1 MGTRPP
7 SIHPR
12 DAVRPRLRGWLHA
25 GAFPVSLVA
34 GAVVV
39 ALAVPGRPR
48 VGAGVYAATVALLFG
63 TSALYHRVRW
73 SPTRLR
79 VMARVDH
86 SMIFVFIAGTYT
98 PFALLVL
105 PPGTAR
111 TVLAVVWG
119 GAAVGILLRVL
130 WLHAPRLLTVPLYIG
145 LGWVAVFVFPDL
157 LRYGGVAA
165 FVLLVVGGVLY
176 SVGAV
181 VYATRRPDPAP
192 RVFGYHEV
200 FHLFVL
206 VAALCHYVA
215 VFFALY
221 ARGGVGPA

>member
-1 MGTRPP
+1 MGTRP
-7 SIHPR
+7 IRAHPR
-12 DAVRPRLRGWLHA
+12 DAIRPRLRGWLHA
-25 GAFPVSLVA
+25 GAFPVSLVT
-34 GAVVV
+34 GCVVV

-48 VGAGVYAATVALLFG
+48 FGAGVYAVTVTLLFG

-73 SPTRLR
+73 SPAALP
-79 VMARVDH
+79 VMAWVDH
-86 SMIFVFIAGTYT
+86 SMIFIFIAGTYT

-105 PPGTAR
+105 PPRAAR
-111 TVLAVVWG
+111 VILAVVWG
-119 GAAVGILLRVL
+119 GAAAGILLRVL

-176 SVGAV
+176 SAGAI
-181 VYATRRPDPAP
+181 VYTARRPNPAP
-192 RVFGYHEV
+192 HTFGYHEV

-206 VAALCHYVA
+206 AAALCHYIA

-221 ARGGVGPA
+221 ARSGVPPS